1 MGTVRLWNLLHQNRD
16 QGRGLSGRSHRRGG
30 LWLELHLWS
39 RKHRWAR
46 MDLLLV
52 YGGTAIRKVLEW
64 SNRKSTVWLPRKCP
78 GRFLSDQRCLR
89 RMRKGVGGKP
99 RACAIRRR
107 ARELCEPI
115 SPRTPCPPE
124 NKKYPFRFNAIAS
137 NPASQTWFG
146 TRNRRKM
153 KGERHLQRLQLTE
166 QMSRTSRTREP
177 PRPITQGTQF
187 QISSKEKKGEKSRK
201 TEKTEK
207 TGALIYLHLPWK
219 PVVNCHNSH
228 GSDPK
233 ARHHSRN
240 KVR

>member
-16 QGRGLSGRSHRRGG
+16 QGRGLCGRSHRRGG

-124 NKKYPFRFNAIAS
+124 NKIYPFDSTQAPQTQLRKHDLELEIEGKWREKGTYSGS
-137 NPASQTWFG
+137 NWQSKCPEHLGQGNLPALS
-146 TRNRRKM
+146 
-153 KGERHLQRLQLTE
+153 H
-166 QMSRTSRTREP
+166 REP
-177 PRPITQGTQF
+177 NFKF
-187 QISSKEKKGEKSRK
+187 QAKKKRREKYKNGENREDRSSALPPFAM
-201 TEKTEK
+201 K
-207 TGALIYLHLPWK
+207 TGSKLP
-219 PVVNCHNSH
+219 
-228 GSDPK
+228 
-233 ARHHSRN
+233 
-240 KVR
+240 